1 MVKYFSFLACLLLM
15 LNISCKKNLNA
26 AKRTLAEQYFETN
39 ILTKNFTVTLAT
51 DSSTDLTSN
60 YTGEIFV
67 LFETDLYHGPLKA
80 TKNGVDYN
88 GTWSANSDYSQLIIT
103 LPNPPAEFVFLSRA
117 WRFTS
122 KNVPTMALAP
132 WGSTAP
138 IALQMTRQ

>member
-1 MVKYFSFLACLLLM
+1 MIKYFSFLACLFLLPVV
-15 LNISCKKNLNA
+15 SCKKVLSSVN
-26 AKRTLAEQYFETN
+26 KTLAEQYFETN
-39 ILTKNFTVTLAT
+39 ILTKNFIVTVAT
-51 DSSTDLTSN
+51 DSSADITSD
-60 YTGEIFV
+60 YAGEIFV
-67 LFETDLYHGPLKA
+67 LLKTDLYHGPLQA
-80 TKNGVDYN
+80 TKNGVVYN
-88 GTWSANSDYSQLIIT
+88 GTWSANSDYGQLIIT

>member
-1 MVKYFSFLACLLLM
+1 MIKYFSFLACLFLLSVV
-15 LNISCKKNLNA
+15 SCKKILSSVD
-26 AKRTLAEQYFETN
+26 KTLAEKYFETN
-39 ILTKNFTVTLAT
+39 ILTRNFTVILAT
-51 DSSTDLTSN
+51 DSSANITSD
-60 YTGEIFV
+60 YAGEIFV
-67 LFETDLYHGPLKA
+67 LLETDLYHGPLKA

-103 LPNPPAEFVFLSRA
+103 LPNPPSEFAFLSRA

>member
-1 MVKYFSFLACLLLM
+1 MVKYFSFVACIFLLP
-15 LNISCKKNLNA
+15 NVSCKK
-26 AKRTLAEQYFETN
+26 TLSSANTTVLEQYFETN
-39 ILTKNFTVTLAT
+39 ILTKNFAVTLAT
-51 DSSTDLTSN
+51 DSTADITSD

-67 LFETDLYHGPLKA
+67 LLETDLYHGPLQA
-80 TKNGVDYN
+80 TKNGVVYM

-103 LPNPPAEFVFLSRA
+103 LPDPPAEFAFLSRA

-122 KNVPTMALAP
+122 KNVPTMALSP

>member
-1 MVKYFSFLACLLLM
+1 MVKYFSFLACLFLLP
-15 LNISCKKNLNA
+15 NVSCKKVLDS
-26 AKRTLAEQYFETN
+26 AKTSLLEKYFKTN
-39 ILTKNFTVTLAT
+39 ILTRNFTVTLAT
-51 DSSTDLTSN
+51 DSSADITAD
-60 YTGEIFV
+60 YAGEIFV
-67 LFETDLYHGPLKA
+67 LLETDLYHGPLKA

-103 LPNPPAEFVFLSRA
+103 LPNPPAEFAFLSRA

>member
-1 MVKYFSFLACLLLM
+1 MVKYFSFLACLFLLPVV
-15 LNISCKKNLNA
+15 SCKKALSSAN
-26 AKRTLAEQYFETN
+26 KTLAEQYFETN
-39 ILTKNFTVTLAT
+39 ILTRNFTVTLAT
-51 DSSTDLTSN
+51 DSSADLTAD
-60 YTGEIFV
+60 YAGEIFV
-67 LFETDLYHGPLKA
+67 LLETDLYHGPLQA
-80 TKNGVDYN
+80 TKNGIVYN

-103 LPNPPAEFVFLSRA
+103 LPNPPAEFAFLSRE